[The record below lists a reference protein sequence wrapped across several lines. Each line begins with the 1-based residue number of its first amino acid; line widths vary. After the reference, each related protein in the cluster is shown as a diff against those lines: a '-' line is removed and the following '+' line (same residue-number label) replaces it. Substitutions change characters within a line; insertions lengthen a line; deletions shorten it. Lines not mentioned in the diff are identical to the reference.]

1 MLFKR
6 IYTCQEKLPIWICH
20 LFGFFNSVLTPTH
33 LLCCSFNLFDDI
45 PLKKLQKSEDI
56 VINVDEEEPQPS
68 TVAEQAV
75 ELPEG

>member
-1 MLFKR
+1 MLF
-6 IYTCQEKLPIWICH
+6 
-20 LFGFFNSVLTPTH
+20 
-33 LLCCSFNLFDDI
+33 FNLFDDI